1 MIIKI
6 LLISAFCCGWRILTS
21 ENMLLHPLAEWFKR
35 LVKGPEPPRP
45 DRKVQ
50 VPYVPRLNENSID
63 LSMPGFMRDSEVAKT
78 AIENDVTALLYEAWK
93 SRNEWI
99 YKPIF
104 GCVYCYAS
112 FWGSIVYWVLTVLVY
127 QQGVNIQTIAA
138 WPVACIAAVFTNGL
152 LYGVLSK
159 YEEYMK

>member
-6 LLISAFCCGWRILTS
+6 LIISAFCCGWRLLTS

-35 LVKGPEPPRP
+35 LVKGPEPINTSYVAPSLVEKHP
-45 DRKVQ
+45 DVFHGWDDNFK
-50 VPYVPRLNENSID
+50 
-63 LSMPGFMRDSEVAKT
+63 
-78 AIENDVTALLYEAWK
+78 LLHEAWQN
-93 SRNEWI
+93 RNEWI

-112 FWGSIVYWVLTVLVY
+112 FWGSIIYWVLTVFVY
-127 QQGVNIQTIAA
+127 QQGINIQTIAA

-159 YEEYMK
+159 YEEYMN